1 MASAVVDDWE
11 QLADPEPE
19 WDSDD
24 FVPPPVGN
32 ASVTPAPVAT
42 PIVAASEP
50 VEPTAVPVDAELEF
64 ARSLFGG
71 VAISAPV
78 TPAATT
84 KDVRGGGRNRKHR
97 SDVSSHTIALC
108 DRTTLEEQEDAKN
121 VLDSIKDVRYNR
133 LNDHQKKQCAMRLAD
148 AYNNFMIFGGGVNG
162 EGRKVSEL
170 STFASEW
177 LRSHKTL

>member
-42 PIVAASEP
+42 PIVAAS
-50 VEPTAVPVDAELEF
+50 AA
-64 ARSLFGG
+64 
-71 VAISAPV
+71 APV

-97 SDVSSHTIALC
+97 SDVSSHTVALC
-108 DRTTLEEQEDAKN
+108 YRTTLDEQERAKK
-121 VLDSIKDVRYNR
+121 VLDSMKDVRYNR

-148 AYNNFMIFGGGVNG
+148 AYNNFMIICGGTNG
-162 EGRKVSEL
+162 EGRMVSEL
-170 STFASEW
+170 STFASKW
-177 LRSHKTL
+177 L